1 MCLYLAAFL
10 FSSEI
15 QGLLGSLP
23 FLDFVAQKEMLLLS
37 LNEKRERGWKLL
49 QEGGV
54 AGDFV
59 VSHHLASLSGTRL
72 SLLL

>member
-1 MCLYLAAFL
+1 MCLYPEAFL

-15 QGLLGSLP
+15 LGLLDYLP

-49 QEGGV
+49 QEGG
-54 AGDFV
+54 ATGGFV
-59 VSHHLASLSGTRL
+59 VSHHLSSLSGTQ
-72 SLLL
+72 